1 MTVESPYRLLDSGH
15 GRKLEQVG
23 AYLVERQ
30 AATAWWKPR
39 LPRERWAEAHLVH
52 HRSERGGGHWER
64 RRSAPEQWL
73 IEHGGLTLIAK
84 ATPFGHLGLF
94 AEQAGQWDWLA
105 RALRDARSNETARRP
120 RVLNLFAYTGGATIA
135 CARAGAVVTHV
146 DAARG
151 VVDWAHKNAEAN
163 RLAPDSVQWIVDD
176 ALAFAAREVRR
187 ARVYD
192 VVILDPPTYGRGSKK
207 ETWKIEEQLPE
218 LLGQVAR
225 LLSAEP
231 IAVLLSAHTPGFGP
245 IALQNLLDEA
255 LCDRPGAVRE
265 QGEMTV
271 ADSTGRSLPS
281 GTYAR
286 RRFTAGSSGGAA
298 PST

>member
-1 MTVESPYRLLDSGH
+1 MIADAAYRLLDSGH
-15 GRKLEQVG
+15 GRKLEQIG
-23 AYLVERQ
+23 PYLVERQ
-30 AATAWWKPR
+30 AATAWWRPR
-39 LPRERWAEAHLVH
+39 LAGDRWATAHLVH
-52 HRSERGGGHWER
+52 HRSERGGGHWEAR
-64 RRSAPEQWL
+64 RAVPEQWT

-94 AEQAGQWDWLA
+94 AEQAEQWKWLERCIGEA
-105 RALRDARSNETARRP
+105 KHANPARRP

-151 VVDWAHKNAEAN
+151 VVDWAHKNAEQN
-163 RLAPDSVQWIVDD
+163 GLAPDSIQWIVDD
-176 ALAFAAREVRR
+176 ALAFATREVRR
-187 ARVYD
+187 GRVYD
-192 VVILDPPTYGRGSKK
+192 AVILDPPTYGRGTKK

-218 LLGQVAR
+218 LLAHVAR
-225 LLSAEP
+225 LLSSQPVLA
-231 IAVLLSAHTPGFGP
+231 LLSAHTPGFGP

-255 LCDRPGAVRE
+255 LGERSCTSRE

-271 ADSTGRSLPS
+271 TDSTGRLLPS

-286 RRFTAGSSGGAA
+286 RSFA
-298 PST
+298 